1 MLKYWVGW
9 VAVLLA
15 LVPRAAP
22 AALAASAWTQWQS
35 VAGVIDVG
43 GPRTDGSF
51 IVAGSAALYTLTPDG
66 KLQPFAR
73 GPGGYRDDPGT
84 EAYIAVSRGLHAGQA
99 NCDFARDDVYILRLH
114 TPVGVTRVDK
124 TGEDSG
130 SFVNVNVPSLNGIA
144 FDTAGAFD
152 HRLLLTAPVSG
163 ARTEVLAVDCKGGVQ
178 VLTTSA
184 PQVEGGMEVAPESF
198 GAFAGSLIAPDES
211 SGLIWAIA
219 PDGTARQ
226 VVSSGLP
233 AGGDIGVESV
243 GFVPPGFNIG
253 GYVYLADRKTANNA
267 HPGTDSV
274 LRLSSADLVAA
285 GVQDGDLLAATE
297 GGASMIAVRCDSS
310 CRVIPVVT
318 TPTTAHGEG
327 HLAFSVTPQATPSP
341 SPRTTPSATPAASGS
356 GGGVPWIVVILVVV
370 LAGVAGAAI
379 AVAATRRRS

>member
-1 MLKYWVGW
+1 MLKYWAGW
-9 VAVLLA
+9 LA
-15 LVPRAAP
+15 LVLAIWPRVAP
-22 AALAASAWTQWQS
+22 AALTASAWTQWQS
-35 VAGVIDVG
+35 VAGVIDIG
-43 GPRTDGSF
+43 GPRADGSF
-51 IVAGSAALYTLTPDG
+51 IVAGSAALYTVTPDG
-66 KLQPFAR
+66 NLQPFAR

-84 EAYIAVSRGLHAGQA
+84 EAYMAVSPGLHAGQA

-114 TPVGVTRVDK
+114 TPVGVTSVDK

-130 SFVNVNVPSLNGIA
+130 SFVNVNVPGLNGIA

-152 HRLLLTAPVSG
+152 HRLLLTAPLSG
-163 ARTEVLAVDCKGGVQ
+163 AKTEVLAVDCKGGVQ

-184 PQVEGGMEVAPESF
+184 PQVEGGMEVAPETF
-198 GAFAGSLIAPDES
+198 GVFAGSLIAPDEN

-233 AGGDIGVESV
+233 TGGDIGVESV
-243 GFVPPGFNIG
+243 GFVPPGFSKG
-253 GYVYLADRKTANNA
+253 GYVYLADRKTANNP

-297 GGASMIAVRCDSS
+297 GGASMIAVRCASS

-327 HLAFSVTPQATPSP
+327 HLAFSVTPQPTPSP
-341 SPRTTPSATPAASGS
+341 SARATPSATPVASNS
-356 GGGVPWIVVILVVV
+356 GGVPWIAAILVAV

-379 AVAATRRRS
+379 AVVATRRRR